1 MSSNKTIFPG
11 MENSY
16 DASFKQ
22 NVNVNGAG
30 VQFGQG
36 GTVFP
41 GMSQTSTIPNQQ
53 VNSKPVVGFLF
64 SVSRTP
70 AGEYWPLHIGLN
82 TIGRTQECDVC
93 LNEATVTA
101 QHAKL
106 VVRVMKN
113 PEKTICSLQD
123 ASSTCGSMIN
133 GNSLGFDPVEC
144 HNGDIITIGEHYQ
157 LYLILV
163 DTKTLGLSVNPD
175 FISAATEDPL
185 PPFGGGNDPWA
196 GPAPTGGP
204 GFSSDASSLHGTVGM
219 DGSAPVFKKGSTI
232 IMPK

>member
-16 DASFKQ
+16 DASFNQ
-22 NVNVNGAG
+22 NGNMNPMGG
-30 VQFGQG
+30 QFGQG

-41 GMSQTSTIPNQQ
+41 GMNPSVQPVQQ
-53 VNSKPVVGFLF
+53 ANTKPVVGFLF

-70 AGEYWPLHIGLN
+70 AGEYWPLHVGLN
-82 TIGRTQECDVC
+82 TIGRTAECDVC

-101 QHAKL
+101 EHAKL

-123 ASSTCGSMIN
+123 AASTCGSMIN
-133 GNSLGFDPVEC
+133 GSSLGFDPVEC

-163 DTKTLGLSVNPD
+163 DTKTIGLSVDPN
-175 FISAATEDPL
+175 FIEAAAEEPL
-185 PPFGGGNDPWA
+185 PSFGGASDPWA
-196 GPAPTGGP
+196 APAGMP
-204 GFSSDASSLHGTVGM
+204 GYSNDVTASHGTIGM
-219 DGSAPVFKKGSTI
+219 DGAVPAFKKGGTI

>member
-22 NVNVNGAG
+22 NGNVNGVG
-30 VQFGQG
+30 GQFGQG

-41 GMSQTSTIPNQQ
+41 GMSQTAPVSNQQ
-53 VNSKPVVGFLF
+53 VNNKPVVGFLF

-82 TIGRTQECDVC
+82 TIGRTPECDVC

-123 ASSTCGSMIN
+123 AASTCGSMIN

-204 GFSSDASSLHGTVGM
+204 GFSSDSSSLHGTVGM

>member
-11 MENSY
+11 MENAY
-16 DASFKQ
+16 DSSFKQ
-22 NVNVNGAG
+22 NPNSNPMGG
-30 VQFGQG
+30 QFGQG
-36 GTVFP
+36 ATVFP
-41 GMSQTSTIPNQQ
+41 GMSQAPMSGQQ
-53 VNSKPVVGFLF
+53 VNTKPVVGFLF

-70 AGEYWPLHIGLN
+70 AGEYWPLHVGLN
-82 TIGRTQECDVC
+82 TIGRTAECDIC

-101 QHAKL
+101 EHAKL

-123 ASSTCGSMIN
+123 SASTCGSMIN

-157 LYLILV
+157 LYLILI
-163 DTKTLGLSVNPD
+163 DTKSLGLSVNPD
-175 FISAATEDPL
+175 FMPAEPQDPMS
-185 PPFGGGNDPWA
+185 PFGGGNDPWSGTTS
-196 GPAPTGGP
+196 GPVYPGDAAP
-204 GFSSDASSLHGTVGM
+204 ARGTVGM
-219 DGSAPVFKKGSTI
+219 DGTAPVFKKGSTI

>member
-11 MENSY
+11 MESSY
-16 DASFKQ
+16 DSSFNQ
-22 NVNVNGAG
+22 NPNSNPMGG
-30 VQFGQG
+30 QFGQG
-36 GTVFP
+36 ATVFP
-41 GMSQTSTIPNQQ
+41 GMPSGPVSGQQ

-70 AGEYWPLHIGLN
+70 AGEYWPLHVGLN
-82 TIGRTQECDVC
+82 TIGRTADCDVC

-101 QHAKL
+101 EHAKL

-123 ASSTCGSMIN
+123 SASTCGSMIN

-175 FISAATEDPL
+175 FMAAETEEPL
-185 PPFGGGNDPWA
+185 PPFGGGNAPW
-196 GPAPTGGP
+196 GGANSGG
-204 GFSSDASSLHGTVGM
+204 GFQSEPSPVRGTVGM
-219 DGSAPVFKKGSTI
+219 DGSSPAFKKGSTI

>member
-16 DASFKQ
+16 DASFNQ
-22 NVNVNGAG
+22 NGNMNPMGG
-30 VQFGQG
+30 QFGQG

-41 GMSQTSTIPNQQ
+41 GMNPSVQPLQQ
-53 VNSKPVVGFLF
+53 ANSKPVVGFLF

-70 AGEYWPLHIGLN
+70 AGEYWPLHVGLN
-82 TIGRTQECDVC
+82 TIGRTAECDVC

-101 QHAKL
+101 EHAKL

-123 ASSTCGSMIN
+123 AASTCGSMIN
-133 GNSLGFDPVEC
+133 GSSLGFDPVEC

-157 LYLILV
+157 LYLILI
-163 DTKTLGLSVNPD
+163 DTKTLGLSVDPA
-175 FISAATEDPL
+175 FIEAAAEDPI
-185 PPFGGGNDPWA
+185 PSFGGTPDPWA
-196 GPAPTGGP
+196 GPAPTSGP
-204 GFSSDASSLHGTVGM
+204 GFAPEASSHGTVGM
-219 DGSAPVFKKGSTI
+219 DGMVPSFKKGHTI

>member
-16 DASFKQ
+16 DASFKPGG
-22 NVNVNGAG
+22 NVNGMG
-30 VQFGQG
+30 GQSVQG

-41 GMSQTSTIPNQQ
+41 GMNPNPQAGVQQ

-64 SVSRTP
+64 SVSRTA

-101 QHAKL
+101 EHAKL

-175 FISAATEDPL
+175 FIEAGIEDPL

-204 GFSSDASSLHGTVGM
+204 GFSNDASSLQGTVGM